1 MHCSYSMSIFTM
13 QAKRSKMA
21 QGRGA
26 RVLFIV
32 YVLAAVASASYML
45 PYAIGDSSESG
56 TSGCDTSG
64 SSFDSAEASS
74 ASVFHVVVGGYTKSK
89 KMVHAALG
97 GTTDGCFET
106 PVAFVRYIDST

>member
-1 MHCSYSMSIFTM
+1 M
-13 QAKRSKMA
+13 AAWKRGPWLLLIMY
-21 QGRGA
+21 Q
-26 RVLFIV
+26 V
-32 YVLAAVASASYML
+32 AVVSASYTL

-74 ASVFHVVVGGYTKSK
+74 ASVLHVVVGGYTKSK

-106 PVAFVRYIDST
+106 PVAFVRYIDSTRSASTAV